1 MRIGYK
7 GQTVRA
13 LLIAAKETAFA
24 KTRLGRLPQREREL
38 LAQAMFRDV
47 LDAAMNFRA
56 ADCVAVVSSDDAL
69 LELARR
75 AGAMIIDERYPRGLN
90 AAVAM
95 ATGELA
101 ALGVRTLCTLL
112 SDTPLV
118 TAGDIEKV
126 FAGLRWERGVVLAPS
141 RDDRGTNI
149 ILRQPADVIPTR
161 FGQRSL
167 ALHRVECERLGVPC
181 QVLPLPG
188 PAMDLDEVA
197 DLIDFIS
204 VAKNSHTLSQL
215 LRFELALS

>member
-1 MRIGYK
+1 M
-7 GQTVRA
+7 RA

-24 KTRLGRLPQREREL
+24 KTRLGRLPQRERQL
-38 LAQAMFRDV
+38 LAQAMFHDV
-47 LDAAMNFRA
+47 LDAAMEFKR

-69 LELARR
+69 LEMARR
-75 AGAMIIDERYPRGLN
+75 AGAMVIDERYPRGLN

-95 ATGELA
+95 ATGKLVA
-101 ALGVRTLCTLL
+101 AGATTLCTLL

-118 TAGDIEKV
+118 TAGDIETV
-126 FAGLRWERGVVLAPS
+126 FAGLGGEPGVVLAPS
-141 RDDRGTNI
+141 RDGRGTNI

-161 FGQRSL
+161 FGKSSL
-167 ALHRVECERLGVPC
+167 ALHRLECQRLGVPC
-181 QVLPLPG
+181 DVLPMPG